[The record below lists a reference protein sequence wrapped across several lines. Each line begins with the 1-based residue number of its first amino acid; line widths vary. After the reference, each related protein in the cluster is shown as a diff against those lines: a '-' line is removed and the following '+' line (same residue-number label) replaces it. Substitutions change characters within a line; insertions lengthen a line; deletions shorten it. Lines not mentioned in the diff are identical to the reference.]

1 MLGIVSWVL
10 AIPLSM
16 IAAQYFV
23 KVLGD
28 ALQFPFFYIYSLNGV
43 WLWLLIIIVLSVVAS
58 WLPARNATQISVQQ
72 SLAYE

>member
-1 MLGIVSWVL
+1 
-10 AIPLSM
+10 M

-28 ALQFPFFYIYSLNGV
+28 ALKFPFFYIYSYEGV
-43 WLWLLIIIVLSVVAS
+43 AWWLVIVILLSIFAS
-58 WLPARNATQISVQQ
+58 WLPARSATQISVQQ